1 MRKNVV
7 LGVLLSLV
15 ASLPLFAAKAQ
26 YEYHVVGSS
35 ADVTTSTTAGT
46 VLAGGGADVA
56 AAFQWM
62 INKSGGGDFV
72 VIRVTGTNAY
82 NSWIN
87 GLGTVNSVETL
98 IIKTRAAAS
107 DPFVV
112 AKIRNAEA
120 VFIAGG
126 DQSDYVN
133 FWKGTPVEDAIDYVA
148 NVKQAPVGGTSAGLA
163 ILGQF
168 LYSGQSSSVTS
179 SQALANPYHSYVT
192 LDRDFLTLSNL
203 GGVITD
209 SHFAA
214 RDRMGR
220 VLVFLARIV
229 KDGWAPSVRGIGVD
243 EATAIL
249 VQPSG
254 SATRVGSGAAYFVSS
269 NGIPATCLSGSPLT
283 YTGLATYKVSGAA
296 TFNLATWTGSGGT
309 AYTLNVNAG
318 AVSSSNGSIY

>member
-1 MRKNVV
+1 MRKSVI

-15 ASLPLFAAKAQ
+15 SVSAFAAKKQ
-26 YEYHVVGSS
+26 YEYYVVGNS
-35 ADVTTSTTAGT
+35 ADVATSTTAGT
-46 VLAGGGADVA
+46 VLAGGGTDVA

-62 INKSGGGDFV
+62 IAKSGGGDFV
-72 VIRVTGTNAY
+72 VIRATGTDAY
-82 NSWIN
+82 NPWIN

-112 AKIRNAEA
+112 AKIQNAEA

-133 FWKGTPVEDAIDYVA
+133 FWKGTPVEDAIHYVA

-192 LDRDFLTLSNL
+192 LDRDFLTLANL

-209 SHFAA
+209 SHFGA

-220 VLVFLARIV
+220 LLVFLARIV
-229 KDGWAPSVRGIGVD
+229 KDGWASSVRGIGVD

-249 VQPSG
+249 VEPNG

-269 NGIPATCLSGSPLT
+269 NGTPATCLSGTPLT

-296 TFNLATWTGSGGT
+296 TFNLSTWTGSGGT

>member
-1 MRKNVV
+1 MRKNVI
-7 LGVLLSLV
+7 LGIFLSLV
-15 ASLPLFAAKAQ
+15 SLSLYAAKPS
-26 YEYHVVGSS
+26 YEYYVVGSS

-46 VLAGGGADVA
+46 VLAGGGSDVE

-72 VIRVTGTNAY
+72 VIRATGTDAY
-82 NSWIN
+82 NPWIN

-120 VFIAGG
+120 LFIAGG
-126 DQSDYVN
+126 DQSNYVN
-133 FWKGTPVEDAIDYVA
+133 FWKGTPVEDAIHYVA

-163 ILGQF
+163 ILGEF
-168 LYSGQSSSVTS
+168 LYSGQSGSVTS
-179 SQALANPYHSYVT
+179 SQALADPYHRYVT
-192 LDRDFLTLSNL
+192 LDRDFLTLANL

-209 SHFAA
+209 SHFSA

-220 VLVFLARIV
+220 LLVFLARIV
-229 KDGWAPSVRGIGVD
+229 KDGWASSVRGIGVD

-249 VQPSG
+249 VEPNG

-269 NGIPATCLSGSPLT
+269 NGTPATCLSGSPLT

-318 AVSSSNGSIY
+318 ALSSSNGSIY

>member
-1 MRKNVV
+1 MRKSVI
-7 LGVLLSLV
+7 LGVLLTLV
-15 ASLPLFAAKAQ
+15 SLPLFGAKKQ
-26 YEYHVVGSS
+26 YEYYVVGNS
-35 ADVTTSTTAGT
+35 ADVVTSTTAGT
-46 VLAGGGADVA
+46 VLAGGGTDVE

-72 VIRVTGTNAY
+72 VIRATGTDAY
-82 NSWIN
+82 NPWIN

-98 IIKTRAAAS
+98 IIKSRAAAS

-112 AKIRNAEA
+112 AKIQNAEA

-133 FWKGTPVEDAIDYVA
+133 FWKGTPVEDAIHYVA

-168 LYSGQSSSVTS
+168 LYSGQSTSVTS

-192 LDRDFLTLSNL
+192 LDRDFLTLANL

-209 SHFAA
+209 SHFGA

-220 VLVFLARIV
+220 LLVFLARIV
-229 KDGWAPSVRGIGVD
+229 KDGWASSVRGIGVD

-249 VQPSG
+249 VEPNG
-254 SATRVGSGAAYFVSS
+254 SATRVGTGAAYFVSS
-269 NGIPATCLSGSPLT
+269 NGTPATCVSGTPLT

>member
-1 MRKNVV
+1 MREKVV
-7 LGVLLSLV
+7 VGILLSLV
-15 ASLPLFAAKAQ
+15 YLPLFAAKPA
-26 YEYHVVGSS
+26 YEYYVVGDP
-35 ADVTTSTTAGT
+35 ADVVTSTTAGT
-46 VLAGGGADVA
+46 VLAGGGTDVA

-72 VIRVTGTNAY
+72 VIRATGTDAY
-82 NSWIN
+82 NPWIN
-87 GLGTVNSVETL
+87 GLGTINSVETL
-98 IIKTRAAAS
+98 IIKSRAAAS

-112 AKIRNAEA
+112 ARIQNAEA

-133 FWKGTPVEDAIDYVA
+133 FWKGTPVEDAIHYVA

-168 LYSGQSSSVTS
+168 FNSGQSSSVTS
-179 SQALANPYHSYVT
+179 SQALANPYHRYVT
-192 LDRDFLTLSNL
+192 LDRDFLNIANL

-209 SHFAA
+209 SHFVT

-220 VLVFLARIV
+220 LLVFLARII
-229 KDGWAPSVRGIGVD
+229 KDGWASSVRGIGVD

-249 VQPSG
+249 VEPNG

-269 NGIPATCLSGSPLT
+269 NGTPATCVSGIPLT

-309 AYTLNVNAG
+309 AYTLNVNGG

>member
-1 MRKNVV
+1 MRKNVI

-15 ASLPLFAAKAQ
+15 SVSLSAAKAQ

-62 INKSGGGDFV
+62 ITRSGGGDFV
-72 VIRVTGTNAY
+72 VIRATGTNAY

-112 AKIRNAEA
+112 AKIQNAEA

-133 FWKGTPVEDAIDYVA
+133 FWKGTPVEDAIHYVA

-179 SQALANPYHSYVT
+179 SQALANPYHNYVT
-192 LDRDFLTLSNL
+192 LDRDFLTIANL
-203 GGVITD
+203 AGVITD
-209 SHFAA
+209 SHFGA

-220 VLVFLARIV
+220 LLAFLGRII
-229 KDGWAPSVRGIGVD
+229 KDGWASSVRGIGVD

-249 VQPSG
+249 VQPNG

-269 NGIPATCLSGSPLT
+269 NGMPATCLSGTPLT

>member
-1 MRKNVV
+1 MRKNVI
-7 LGVLLSLV
+7 LGVFLSLV
-15 ASLPLFAAKAQ
+15 ALPLFAAKKQ
-26 YEYHVVGSS
+26 YEYYVVGSS
-35 ADVTTSTTAGT
+35 ADVATSTTAGT

-62 INKSGGGDFV
+62 IGRSGGGDFV
-72 VIRVTGTNAY
+72 VIRVTGTDAY
-82 NSWIN
+82 NPWIN

-98 IIKTRAAAS
+98 IIKSRAAAS

-112 AKIRNAEA
+112 AKIQNAEA

-133 FWKGTPVEDAIDYVA
+133 FWKGTPVEDAIHYVA

-168 LYSGQSSSVTS
+168 LYSGQSTSVTS
-179 SQALANPYHSYVT
+179 SQALANPYHAYVT
-192 LDRDFLTLSNL
+192 LDRDFLTLANL

-209 SHFAA
+209 SHFGA

-220 VLVFLARIV
+220 LLAFLARIV
-229 KDGWAPSVRGIGVD
+229 KDGWASSVRGIGVD

-249 VQPSG
+249 VQPNG

-269 NGIPATCLSGSPLT
+269 NGTPAVCVSGSPLT

>member
-1 MRKNVV
+1 MRKYVIV
-7 LGVLLSLV
+7 GIFLSLV
-15 ASLPLFAAKAQ
+15 SVSLFAAKKP
-26 YEYHVVGSS
+26 YDYYVVGNS
-35 ADVTTSTTAGT
+35 ADVVTSTTAGT
-46 VLAGGGADVA
+46 VLAGGGSDVA

-62 INKSGGGDFV
+62 ITKSGGGDFV
-72 VIRVTGTNAY
+72 VIRATGTDAY
-82 NSWIN
+82 NPWIN

-98 IIKTRAAAS
+98 VIKSRAAAS

-112 AKIRNAEA
+112 AKIQNAEA

-133 FWKGTPVEDAIDYVA
+133 FWKGTPVEDAIHYVA

-192 LDRDFLTLSNL
+192 LDRDFLTIANL

-220 VLVFLARIV
+220 LLVFLARIV

-249 VQPSG
+249 VQPNG
-254 SATRVGSGAAYFVSS
+254 SATRVGTGAAYFVSS
-269 NGIPATCLSGSPLT
+269 NGTPATCLSGTPLT

-296 TFNLATWTGSGGT
+296 TFNLSTWTGTGGT

>member
-1 MRKNVV
+1 MRKNFAI
-7 LGVLLSLV
+7 GVLLSLV
-15 ASLPLFAAKAQ
+15 SLSGFAAKAQ

-46 VLAGGGADVA
+46 VLAGGGSDVA

-72 VIRVTGTNAY
+72 VIRATGTNAY

-112 AKIRNAEA
+112 AKIQNAEA

-133 FWKGTPVEDAIDYVA
+133 FWKGTPVEDAIHYVA

-163 ILGQF
+163 ILGEF

-192 LDRDFLTLSNL
+192 LDRDFLTIANL

-209 SHFAA
+209 SHFGA

-220 VLVFLARIV
+220 LLAFLGRII
-229 KDGWAPSVRGIGVD
+229 KDGWASSVRGIGVD

-249 VQPSG
+249 VEPSG
-254 SATRVGSGAAYFVSS
+254 AATRVGTGAAYFVSS
-269 NGIPATCLSGSPLT
+269 NGMPATCVSGSPLT